1 MSKIPL
7 AIIAIMRA
15 APLPSQKTD
24 QTSTVPVEF
33 CTKLHNSPV
42 VSDLAPL
49 VVLIPVLHK
58 KYMQLWQIGN
68 QGFFFKKKWTNGQ
81 ACFWTTSCGAYFPL
95 RPIKWLMRSGLDCL
109 LLITIIQPARS
120 LSFLCQVVQ
129 APKHLLIYLSLPQER
144 REEDGRRGGAHR
156 PLGRRRRRRCGNV
169 HGCDELPHR
178 GLRRAPAWIR
188 HQCYRS
194 VHWCRCWS

>member
-1 MSKIPL
+1 MTHRISYISHLIFGFHKNCSKILLKFAPKWTAL
-7 AIIAIMRA
+7 RSSPIQRHWRA
-15 APLPSQKTD
+15 TRC
-24 QTSTVPVEF
+24 F
-33 CTKLHNSPV
+33 NSGF
-42 VSDLAPL
+42 AQE
-49 VVLIPVLHK
+49 IHAT
-58 KYMQLWQIGN
+58 MANWQPR
-68 QGFFFKKKWTNGQ
+68 FFFKKKWTNGQ